1 MNFLKRERAERLVVG
16 VFSFA
21 LESNAFNPA
30 PRRLS
35 SFQFLEGDGYER
47 DERQAGF
54 VGRLRAAQPE
64 LFADVDVRFGVLY
77 RGWCGGAVPAGD
89 FAAMKAAAVER
100 CRGMVSGGERLAGLY
115 FDLHGA
121 MSAEG
126 SDDAEAEL
134 VEAVR
139 GAAPGGVRIAAA
151 SFDLHGNVSER
162 LAAALDL
169 VAAYKTMPHVDMEE
183 TKFKALRMLLACLQ
197 RAVEPAVVV
206 VTIPAILHGETV
218 LTTEGQGRL
227 LYRWL
232 RDLEPREWQTPA
244 LVEHLGPAD
253 ESVRWPT
260 AGLLDASFF
269 VGHGFADEP
278 RVGAAVVL
286 SGEASAAGP
295 LGELAREIAQWYW
308 DRRSSFT
315 YPSGSPLVTW
325 ADAEAEVVSSVAAGR
340 RVLIGD
346 LGDNTN
352 AGASGDVP
360 YVCRRLLQ
368 LASSATAWPPH
379 ARRPRVLIAGLVDSG
394 AVEACAAAV
403 AEGRAALPSVRIG
416 AGEAIGA
423 SYGDGCGPLELRD
436 ARVRGLVNDGAW
448 AVLDASAE
456 VTVVLQRAAWAFFGQ
471 GDVERLTSRFHP
483 AEYDVVVVKRG
494 NVESLAAHVRAPG
507 ESPQRTV
514 CLTAQTPGANAHPFP
529 PRPHLR
535 PGMWCPGDE
544 CERTWSAPAGVC
556 RRTRG

>member
-1 MNFLKRERAERLVVG
+1 
-16 VFSFA
+16 
-21 LESNAFNPA
+21 
-30 PRRLS
+30 
-35 SFQFLEGDGYER
+35 
-47 DERQAGF
+47 
-54 VGRLRAAQPE
+54 
-64 LFADVDVRFGVLY
+64 
-77 RGWCGGAVPAGD
+77 
-89 FAAMKAAAVER
+89 MKAAAVER
-100 CRGMVSGGERLAGLY
+100 CRGMLRGGERLAGLY

-126 SDDAEAEL
+126 CDDAEAEI

-139 GAAPGGVRIAAA
+139 GAVPGGEHLAAA
-151 SFDLHGNVSER
+151 SFDLHGNISER
-162 LAAALDL
+162 LCAALDL
-169 VAAYKTMPHVDMEE
+169 VATYKTMPHVDMEE
-183 TKFKALRMLLACLQ
+183 TKSKALRMLLACLQ
-197 RAVEPAVVV
+197 RAVQPTVVV

-232 RDLEPREWQTPA
+232 RDLEPREWQTPE

-253 ESVRWPT
+253 ESARWPA

-269 VGHGFADEP
+269 VGHGYADEP

-286 SGEASAAGP
+286 SGEASAAGA
-295 LGELAREIAQWYW
+295 LSGLAREIAQWYW

-315 YPSGSPLVTW
+315 YPPGSPLVTW
-325 ADAEAEVVSSVAAGR
+325 ADAEAEVISSVAAGR

-368 LASSATAWPPH
+368 LASAAAWPSH
-379 ARRPRVLIAGLVDSG
+379 ARRPRILVAGLVDSA
-394 AVEACAAAV
+394 AVGACAAAV
-403 AEGRAALPSVRIG
+403 AEGRAALPALRIG

-456 VTVVLQRAAWAFFGQ
+456 VTVVLQRSAWAFFGRS
-471 GDVERLTSRFHP
+471 DVERLTSRFRP

-494 NVESLAAHVRAPG
+494 NVESLAQHVRAPG

-529 PRPHLR
+529 PRPRLR
-535 PGMWCPGDE
+535 PGMWCPEDE
-544 CERTWSAPAGVC
+544 GERTWSAPAGVYSTRDARVSVPHC
-556 RRTRG
+556 PPPVWRALRTI